1 MARFHFR
8 LQGLVALRE
17 AARDEKRAHLAQAW
31 EASEKLRE
39 EAERLDQELVDLRTF
54 AVRSASGSVSVD
66 RLVEAHR
73 YELVLR
79 AQQQHLAGQRQ
90 LVAAEVEKRR
100 QALVE
105 ADQEVRVLEKLREA
119 QQERHRKAEDRV
131 EMKRLDELAGQR
143 AAARERSED

>member
-1 MARFHFR
+1 MPRFHFR
-8 LQGLVALRE
+8 LHGLLALRE
-17 AARDEKRAHLAQAW
+17 ATRDEKRAHLAQAW
-31 EASEKLRE
+31 EAAEKLRA
-39 EAERLDQELVDLRTF
+39 EAERMDQELVALRAF
-54 AVRSASGSVSVD
+54 SRESSAGAVGVD

-79 AQQQHLAGQRQ
+79 AQQQHLAGQRE

-119 QQERHRKAEDRV
+119 QLQRHRQAEERLD
-131 EMKRLDELAGQR
+131 MKRLDEIAGQR
-143 AAARERSED
+143 AAARNRDH